1 MGVTVENANYAF
13 RIDQLRQTPAA
24 IKFISF
30 EPLLGPIPNINLEGI
45 DWVIVGG
52 ESGPGA
58 RPMNS
63 EWAVDIRNQCLAA
76 DIPFFFKQWGGVNK
90 KKNGRV
96 IEGQTWSQTPRLQD
110 SITYPLSYNC
120 NIKAHC
126 IKILESFLFALQYC

>member
-1 MGVTVENANYAF
+1 MGVTVENTNYAF

-52 ESGPGA
+52 ESGPNA
-58 RPMNS
+58 RPMKS
-63 EWAVDIRNQCLAA
+63 EWAVDIRNQCLDA

-90 KKNGRV
+90 KKNGRSLDGRIWDDMPEE
-96 IEGQTWSQTPRLQD
+96 IELA
-110 SITYPLSYNC
+110 YV
-120 NIKAHC
+120 
-126 IKILESFLFALQYC
+126 